1 MPLRSDPLAHTKPL
15 SDPVRTI
22 TLLMVAGAV
31 IVGVITAIFFV
42 RAYGPLGAVLSFALT
57 CCTVSFALLLG
68 PVGKPNA
75 IYLRAFRTD
84 RSTARLRAELG
95 AILGPKFRLSGIR
108 PPQKKTSLFLRFLVP
123 GLVAMRYAGSKFME
137 LEAGDDWMARL
148 WKTYQTTRLVFI
160 DLRDVTVHVHHE
172 IQMTMATMGAERCI
186 FVVDASKSASDWR
199 EMIAAIAGPQFDAA
213 KFKLLDASEERI
225 RSRALASDLKALLN
239 SLPQGVPG
247 ETDRG
252 RQFILE
258 HVPENLLEQSRR
270 VSASNVL
277 SAVVGLGLSLGFGL
291 VAGRQHP
298 FLLLPFIVFGVVV
311 TAWAV
316 ARTLAR
322 IARLFRAGHRGAAL
336 RVMFLLGLA
345 SLPFL
350 TSIFATAVAVPALIK
365 SKKMAEEVSAI
376 ATLRTLETA
385 EVMYESTYPEQG
397 YACRLSQL
405 GGDPQAGAPTP
416 QAAQLIGNDL
426 ASGKKSGY
434 EFAVAK
440 CNETVVNGRKQAVDF
455 LFTAVPV
462 PADGRRGFCAD
473 ATDQIRVDPQG
484 GTNCTEPLTQ

>member
-1 MPLRSDPLAHTKPL
+1 HEPSDPLARTKPL

-22 TLLMVAGAV
+22 TLLMVAGAI
-31 IVGVITAIFFV
+31 IVGVVTAIFFV
-42 RAYGPLGAVLSFALT
+42 KAYGPFGAVLSLALT
-57 CCTVSFALLLG
+57 CCTVSFAMLLG
-68 PVGKPNA
+68 PVGRPNA

-108 PPQKKTSLFLRFLVP
+108 PPQRKTSLFLRFLVP

-186 FVVDASKSASDWR
+186 FVVDASKSADDWR
-199 EMIAAIAGPQFDAA
+199 ETIAAIAGPQFDART
-213 KFKLLDASEERI
+213 FKLLDASEERI
-225 RSRALASDLKALLN
+225 RSWALAAELKVLLN
-239 SLPQGVPG
+239 SLPPGVPG

-270 VSASNVL
+270 VSVTNVL
-277 SAVVGLGLSLGFGL
+277 SGVLGLGLSLGFGL
-291 VAGRQHP
+291 FAGREHP
-298 FLLLPFIVFGVVV
+298 FLLLPFIVFGLVV

-322 IARLFRAGHRGAAL
+322 IARLARAGHRGAAL
-336 RVMFLLGLA
+336 RVVLLLGLA
-345 SLPFL
+345 GLPFL
-350 TSIFATAVAVPALIK
+350 TSILATTIAVPALIK
-365 SKKMAEEVSAI
+365 SKKMAEETSAI
-376 ATLRTLETA
+376 ASLRTLETA
-385 EVMYESTYPEQG
+385 EVMYESTYPDQG
-397 YACRLSQL
+397 FACQLSQL
-405 GGDPQAGAPTP
+405 GGDPRAGAPSA

-426 ASGKKSGY
+426 TSGKKAGY
-434 EFAVAK
+434 EFAIAK
-440 CNETVVNGRKQAVDF
+440 CTRTVVNGREQAEDF

-462 PADGRRGFCAD
+462 PADGRRGFCVD
-473 ATDQIRVDPQG
+473 ASGEIRVDPQG
-484 GTNCTEPLTQ
+484 GTNCTRLLPE